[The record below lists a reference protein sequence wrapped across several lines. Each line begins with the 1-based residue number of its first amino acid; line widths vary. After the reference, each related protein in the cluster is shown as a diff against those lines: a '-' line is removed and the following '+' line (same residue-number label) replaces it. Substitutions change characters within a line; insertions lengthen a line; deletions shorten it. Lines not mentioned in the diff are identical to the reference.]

1 VTSTSTPPF
10 TTPTIMVSYETV
22 KETTKKLVHWDSGA
36 ASGGVFGSV
45 LGLLV
50 AISYFSL
57 ISVAAYIALAALAGV
72 MAIKV
77 YSFAMVFLKKAE
89 PGSDPLQ
96 CVTNLDVNI
105 PPEKVADMTGFLVD
119 ILNPS
124 IMELRRLFLLESIF
138 DTIKFI
144 LCLWG
149 LTYIGSWFNMMTL
162 VILTWVGFFTVPLVY
177 KNNQAAVDDVLGQVN
192 TQITDIKEKVMGV
205 IPIKS
210 KPTVL
215 KKEE

>member
-1 VTSTSTPPF
+1 M
-10 TTPTIMVSYETV
+10 TI
-22 KETTKKLVHWDSGA
+22 
-36 ASGGVFGSV
+36 FPQ
-45 LGLLV
+45 
-50 AISYFSL
+50 
-57 ISVAAYIALAALAGV
+57 
-72 MAIKV
+72 
-77 YSFAMVFLKKAE
+77 AE

-149 LTYIGSWFNMMTL
+149 LTYIGSWYEITYFFFPISSYQHSNVICSRFNMMTL

-177 KNNQAAVDDVLGQVN
+177 KNNQVQYSTEYSTVQYSIRTTRWHTNNKQQPSVGWQTPAKYSVCKVVWQQSTVN
-192 TQITDIKEKVMGV
+192 TISSIL
-205 IPIKS
+205 I
-210 KPTVL
+210 
-215 KKEE
+215 

>member
-1 VTSTSTPPF
+1 
-10 TTPTIMVSYETV
+10 MG
-22 KETTKKLVHWDSGA
+22 SGA

-50 AISYFSL
+50 AISY
-57 ISVAAYIALAALAGV
+57 ISLAALAGV

-162 VILTWVGFFTVPLVY
+162 IILSWVCLFTLPLLY
-177 KNNQAAVDDVLGQVN
+177 KNNQAAVDDVVNQVN
-192 TQITDIKEKVMGV
+192 TQVNDIKEKVMAVIPMKKGV
-205 IPIKS
+205 I
-210 KPTVL
+210 

>member
-1 VTSTSTPPF
+1 M
-10 TTPTIMVSYETV
+10 TI
-22 KETTKKLVHWDSGA
+22 
-36 ASGGVFGSV
+36 FPQ
-45 LGLLV
+45 
-50 AISYFSL
+50 
-57 ISVAAYIALAALAGV
+57 
-72 MAIKV
+72 
-77 YSFAMVFLKKAE
+77 AE

-149 LTYIGSWFNMMTL
+149 LTYIGSWYEITYFPISSAIQFCL
-162 VILTWVGFFTVPLVY
+162 SQVQHDDPCHPDLGGFLHPAPRV
-177 KNNQAAVDDVLGQVN
+177 
-192 TQITDIKEKVMGV
+192 
-205 IPIKS
+205 
-210 KPTVL
+210 
-215 KKEE
+215 